1 MVDVSVLFV
10 NLCSCSFIISLI
22 SPFFLLRNVSQE
34 EFYFD
39 MHLFLVLS
47 TQSEHAISDNFL
59 SITKATLGIGVLA
72 CGDIM
77 L

>member
-10 NLCSCSFIISLI
+10 NLCSYSFIISLI
-22 SPFFLLRNVSQE
+22 SPFFPLRNVSQE

-47 TQSEHAISDNFL
+47 TQFEHAISDNFL
-59 SITKATLGIGVLA
+59 SITKATLGICVFA